1 MIKTIRSSFLVLL
14 PIALVACSSFQQ
26 IKPDGK
32 ISRGSGAYQQAG
44 KASFYAM
51 KYQSRPTASGELF
64 NQNAMTAAHK
74 TLPFGTRVNVI
85 NTKNGRSVVR
95 INDRGPFVKG
105 RIIDLSRSAFAS
117 IASTRLGVIH
127 VAIEVVTRSN

>member
-1 MIKTIRSSFLVLL
+1 MLKIIRNLFLILL
-14 PIALVACSSFQQ
+14 PIILVACSSSQHR
-26 IKPDGK
+26 KSDGK
-32 ISRGSGAYQQAG
+32 ISRGSVVYQQAG

-85 NTKNGRSVVR
+85 NTKNGRGVVVR
-95 INDRGPFVKG
+95 INDRGPFVQG

-117 IASTRLGVIH
+117 IASIRLGV
-127 VAIEVVTRSN
+127 VDVTIQVIQ

>member
-1 MIKTIRSSFLVLL
+1 MLKIIRNLLLVLL
-14 PIALVACSSFQQ
+14 PIALVACSSSQQ
-26 IKPDGK
+26 RKPDGK
-32 ISRGSGAYQQAG
+32 IPRGSGIYQEAG

-74 TLPFGTRVNVI
+74 TLPFGTRINVI
-85 NTKNGRSVVR
+85 NIKNGRNVVVR

-105 RIIDLSRSAFAS
+105 RIIDLSKSAFQS
-117 IASTRLGVIH
+117 IGNPRLGVIDI
-127 VAIEVVTRSN
+127 VIQIIQ